1 MKYEKILYDIIE
13 NEVKRIK
20 EGLSMNTYGIGL
32 LGAKIACREI
42 ADMYFSE
49 VLETVNFVDVTGSY
63 ISAILFAD
71 GGVMETD
78 GSVSAHLYDF
88 MDNISRYVVKHF
100 TREFIEYI
108 DKLCDELRL
117 AGYEVVRDYGNIV
130 IVYGENSVKIN
141 VMNVLYA
148 KSLGLSSDS
157 LPFAEIVSG
166 TELSKLEKDIAIL
179 VEKIMKG

>member
-1 MKYEKILYDIIE
+1 MKYEKILYNIIDD
-13 NEVKRIK
+13 EVRRIK
-20 EGLSMNTYGIGL
+20 EGRFMNTYGIGL

-63 ISAILFAD
+63 ITAILFAD
-71 GGVMETD
+71 GGVNHTD

-100 TREFIEYI
+100 TREFIEYL

-117 AGYEVVRDYGNIV
+117 AGYEVVCGYGYIV
-130 IVYGENSVKIN
+130 IACGGSSVRVN
-141 VMNVLYA
+141 VTDVVYA

-157 LPFAEIVSG
+157 LPFAEIISG
-166 TELSKLEKDIAIL
+166 TELSKLEADVDVL
-179 VEKIMKG
+179 VKKIMKG

>member
-1 MKYEKILYDIIE
+1 MKHEKILYDIIE
-13 NEVKRIK
+13 TEVKRIK

-32 LGAKIACREI
+32 LGTQIACREI

-63 ISAILFAD
+63 ITAILFAD
-71 GGVMETD
+71 GGVMKTD

-100 TREFIEYI
+100 TREFIEYL

-117 AGYEVVRDYGNIV
+117 AGYEVVCDYGNIV
-130 IVYGENSVKIN
+130 IAHSENSVKIN
-141 VMNVLYA
+141 VMNVLYT

-166 TELSKLEKDIAIL
+166 TELGKLEADVAVL